1 MSQTI
6 DELRLDG
13 NAAAGLLQELFAFEI
28 TTATTICDGCERA
41 SPVGALLFYGRE
53 LGAVLR
59 CPGCNQVMMVV
70 TRPHDE
76 WWLDLRGVRV
86 MHVATTPPSAAT

>member
-1 MSQTI
+1 MTQTF

-28 TTATTICDGCERA
+28 TTALTLCEGCGRA
-41 SPVGALLFYGRE
+41 SPVGALLFYGQK

-59 CPGCNQVMMVV
+59 CPGCNRVMVV
-70 TRPHDE
+70 VTKPHDE
-76 WWLDLRGVRV
+76 WWLDLRGVRI
-86 MHVATTPPSAAT
+86 MHITQTPP

>member
-1 MSQTI
+1 MTQSM

-28 TTATTICDGCERA
+28 TTATTICEGCGRA
-41 SPVGALLFYGRE
+41 SPVGALLFYGQQ

-59 CPGCNQVMMVV
+59 CPACDQVMMVV
-70 TRPHDE
+70 SRPHDE
-76 WWLDLRGVRV
+76 WWLDLRGVRI
-86 MHVATTPPSAAT
+86 MHVTRTPP

>member
-1 MSQTI
+1 MTQAI
-6 DELRLDG
+6 DHLRLDG

-28 TTATTICDGCERA
+28 TAATAICDGCGRA
-41 SPVGALLFYGRE
+41 SPVGALLLYGQQ

-59 CPGCNQVMMVV
+59 CPGCDQVMMVV
-70 TRPHDE
+70 TRSHDE

-86 MHVATTPPSAAT
+86 MQITTTPP